1 MGWEVNATPQPL
13 YPRERPGTYCIGGW
27 TPRTVRTVA
36 EKEAPNGI
44 QSPDGSARSG
54 LLYRLSYPGPLIVES
69 TGKKIYSL
77 ERYYFEQL
85 ACRLLNK
92 RRVVYY
98 I

>member
-1 MGWEVNATPQPL
+1 
-13 YPRERPGTYCIGGW
+13 
-27 TPRTVRTVA
+27 
-36 EKEAPNGI
+36 
-44 QSPDGSARSG
+44 
-54 LLYRLSYPGPLIVES
+54 LSYPGPLIVES